1 MKRGFLEK
9 LIGRIQRV
17 PSEDVQEYLV
27 DLARE
32 RGFLE
37 TIFNVLHEG
46 VIVTGEGGRILF
58 INRSAC
64 EFFGIEENA
73 CAGRPLG
80 EVIRGMDWEGIGGA
94 SGDAISRD
102 LEVFYP
108 RNRLLNFYVAALEE
122 DGAVAGHAII
132 LRDITESRKSTEQT
146 IESERFSALTLLA
159 AGVAH
164 EIGNPLNSL
173 GIHLQLLARKAAK
186 LPARARGVFEES
198 IAVARQEVARLD
210 SIITQFLAAVRP
222 QPVLTRPANL
232 NRILEES
239 LAFLKPELRDRDVL
253 LEVNLDPGLPAAR
266 LDPDQIKQAFYNLL
280 RNSLQ
285 AMQTGGFLRIATR
298 HDESHVYV
306 SFSDTGGGIPAGEL
320 QRIFEPYFTTKP
332 GGSGLGLMIVQR
344 IVRAHGGEIA
354 LHSAEGRG
362 LDVNIRFPRT
372 DRAMRFLE
380 AGKPPAPESGTP
392 SRRP

>member
-1 MKRGFLEK
+1 MKQGFLDK
-9 LIGRIQRV
+9 LINRIQRV
-17 PSEDVQEYLV
+17 PSGEVQTYLV

-46 VIVTGEGGRILF
+46 VIVTDSSGKVLF

-64 EFFGIEENA
+64 GFFGLEAGA
-73 CAGRPLG
+73 CTGKPLG
-80 EVIRGMDWEGIGGA
+80 DLVRGLDWNPLSSER
-94 SGDAISRD
+94 GDTISRD

-122 DGAVAGHAII
+122 EGALAGHAII

-186 LPARARGVFEES
+186 LPSKLRKSFEES
-198 IAVARQEVARLD
+198 IAIARQEVNRLD

-222 QPVLTRPANL
+222 QPVRAHPDNL

-239 LAFLKPELRDRDVL
+239 LDFLRPEIRDRDIL
-253 LEVNLDPGLPAAR
+253 LEVSLDPDMPLAR
-266 LDPDQIKQAFYNLL
+266 LDADQMKQAFYNIM
-280 RNSLQ
+280 RNSFQ
-285 AMQTGGFLRIATR
+285 AMKAGGFLRVATR
-298 HDESHVYV
+298 HDETHVYV
-306 SFSDTGGGIPAGEL
+306 TFSDTGGGIPAGQL
-320 QRIFEPYFTTKP
+320 HRVFEPYFTTKAD
-332 GGSGLGLMIVQR
+332 GSGLGLLIVQR

-354 LHSAEGRG
+354 LHNTEGRG
-362 LDVNIRFPRT
+362 LDVNLRFPRL
-372 DRAMRFLE
+372 DQNVRFLE
-380 AGKPPAPESGTP
+380 AGSSSPAAT
-392 SRRP
+392 